1 MADDKGHSGARKGR
15 PACAIEVWIL
25 TRVAA
30 RFSTR
35 NTRGDEHA
43 Q

>member
-30 RFSTR
+30 PLF
-35 NTRGDEHA
+35 NTQHKRR
-43 Q
+43 